1 MSHSGVKYIIDK
13 ISTTLEQ
20 EFKVKEVRDKIID
33 RALTE
38 KNGGVQI
45 DPSLIED
52 ARRMGREGIL
62 TNMVLYDMNREE
74 AKSMA

>member
-45 DPSLIED
+45 YPSLIED

>member
-1 MSHSGVKYIIDK
+1 MVLTMSHSGVKYIIDK

-38 KNGGVQI
+38 KNGGV
-45 DPSLIED
+45 
-52 ARRMGREGIL
+52 
-62 TNMVLYDMNREE
+62 
-74 AKSMA
+74 